1 MTCIHAGALSGL
13 SVILNLFTLGLH
25 VPGACPVRPSLSK
38 PMKKG
43 LGFPCCLPTFH
54 IFISCSKKKRKEKK
68 REALKKKSVHYH
80 VVIMARTN
88 PSTKAKPTRLE
99 TAQDPLAWLTSHH

>member
-1 MTCIHAGALSGL
+1 MTCIHAGTLSGL

-25 VPGACPVRPSLSK
+25 GLGPCPVRPSLSK
-38 PMKKG
+38 PMKKR
-43 LGFPCCLPTFH
+43 LGFPWTLLSPDLPH
-54 IFISCSKKKRKEKK
+54 IYFLLKEKK
-68 REALKKKSVHYH
+68 RKALKKKSVHYH

-99 TAQDPLAWLTSHH
+99 TVQGPLAWLTLKF